1 MRRLAAPF
9 VVLALVVA
17 AAQAHAQTATRIRGT
32 IVAVDANTMSVKS
45 REGRDV
51 VLRLSDNLGV
61 AVAKAASFEDLR
73 PGDYV
78 GSATRRSP
86 DGEDVA
92 LEVHYLAPTVP
103 PGQGPWDLQPDSRM
117 TNAIVVGKMVGN
129 GPRVLVLRV
138 GSGEQKVVV
147 PEGTP
152 IARSVPGTRADLLP
166 GEYVFVS
173 AQTGADGVATALRVQ
188 VGKDGVRPPL

>member
-1 MRRLAAPF
+1 
-9 VVLALVVA
+9 
-17 AAQAHAQTATRIRGT
+17 
-32 IVAVDANTMSVKS
+32 
-45 REGRDV
+45 
-51 VLRLSDNLGV
+51 
-61 AVAKAASFEDLR
+61 
-73 PGDYV
+73 
-78 GSATRRSP
+78 
-86 DGEDVA
+86 
-92 LEVHYLAPTVP
+92 
-103 PGQGPWDLQPDSRM
+103 
-117 TNAIVVGKMVGN
+117 
-129 GPRVLVLRV
+129 VLVLRV